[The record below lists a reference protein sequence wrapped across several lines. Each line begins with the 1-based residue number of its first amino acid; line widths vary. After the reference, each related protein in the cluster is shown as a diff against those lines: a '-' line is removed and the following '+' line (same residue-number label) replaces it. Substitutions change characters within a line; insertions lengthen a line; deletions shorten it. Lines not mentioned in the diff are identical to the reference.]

1 MALAHVISERGT
13 EGDEERQKKVAQLI
27 KNIRSDE
34 AEKEQAKA
42 EQSKPISDAVKKP
55 EEKKDDTKASHL
67 DPEIVKSI
75 NETILDSSPN
85 VKWEDV
91 KGLVEVKKVL

>member
-1 MALAHVISERGT
+1 M
-13 EGDEERQKKVAQLI
+13 
-27 KNIRSDE
+27 
-34 AEKEQAKA
+34 
-42 EQSKPISDAVKKP
+42 VKKP
-55 EEKKDDTKASHL
+55 EEKKDETKASHL

>member
-34 AEKEQAKA
+34 AEKEQAKD
-42 EQSKPISDAVKKP
+42 EQSKNKT
-55 EEKKDDTKASHL
+55 DDEAYSRLLKRL
-67 DPEIVKSI
+67 PFQV
-75 NETILDSSPN
+75 
-85 VKWEDV
+85 
-91 KGLVEVKKVL
+91 